1 MSRYTNEIQTQ
12 TETDIGTEIEIETE
26 TLGTLEMFVTV
37 ACSSLKQLQLNDQ
50 RSTMNDLHML
60 IERVREIAAVS
71 NCNRFRGISKNEFCT
86 SHVGS
91 HDGRKHFQN

>member
-1 MSRYTNEIQTQ
+1 MSRYTNEIQTE
-12 TETDIGTEIEIETE
+12 TETDIETEETE
-26 TLGTLEMFVTV
+26 TLGTLEIFVTV

-50 RSTMNDLHML
+50 RYLHMF

-71 NCNRFRGISKNEFCT
+71 NCNRFRGILQSEFCT

-91 HDGRKHFQN
+91 DGRKHFQIEEE